1 MWRNHTYFLKLSR
14 STVYLDSIYKRYGMP
29 NDMLI
34 KLNQRDFKV
43 EGCARVYVRP
53 VYNIGGNSWVR
64 LIKVIPKISWL
75 LLNRFRE
82 GLILMQW
89 DI

>member
-53 VYNIGGNSWVR
+53 CITSGVTRGY
-64 LIKVIPKISWL
+64 
-75 LLNRFRE
+75 
-82 GLILMQW
+82 
-89 DI
+89 D